1 MRRQDI
7 ATILV
12 TFIVGALVGGY
23 LYLYGF
29 STQFAPLGE
38 LTEVETFTIIAEAYG
53 GCERGGFC
61 AEFQLAS
68 DGTFRAFP
76 AALRQEDRML
86 REGEVERDVIR
97 GLRDTFTADYLFK
110 LSDPVASVDCAS
122 FVDGLDYRY
131 RIIRGDEQYLL
142 DTCDTALAY
151 DASAKDALRNLFSDV
166 GL

>member
-1 MRRQDI
+1 MRRQDLM
-7 ATILV
+7 AILG
-12 TFIVGALVGGY
+12 TFFVGVLVGGY

-38 LTEVETFTIIAEAYG
+38 LTEVETFTVLAEGYG

-61 AEFQLAS
+61 ATFQLES

-76 AALRQEDRML
+76 AAFEREERIR
-86 REGEVERDVIR
+86 REGEVASGVMGELRDV
-97 GLRDTFTADYLFK
+97 FTPDYLFA
-110 LSDPVASVDCAS
+110 LSEPVDPVDCAS
-122 FVDGLDYRY
+122 FVDGVDYRY

-142 DTCDTALAY
+142 DTCDTALSY
-151 DASAKDALRNLFSDV
+151 DKSAQDRLRNLFSDV